1 MMHPRS
7 QHGKKLRTL
16 RSVLRRAHM
25 NIILIVTTLI
35 GLSLTV
41 IGAVVLITYSNHSL
55 NLIAHAISY
64 EAEAA
69 TVFEDRSAAFD
80 ALQSM
85 AATEDVAAGSIT
97 DRRGEILAQW
107 RSPSHGIF
115 ASLSLL
121 SVRLLHEKS
130 VVMPIVHDGVTI
142 GQVTLSC
149 EGENLLRYILAG
161 LACIFLSQALIVLL
175 AFYLS
180 GRMLNSIVRPLQ
192 ILSKVAHSVRRDR
205 DFVQRVPPAEIE
217 ELNSLADD
225 FNALFEELAQWQSRI
240 ENERDS
246 LEHKASHDGLTGLSN
261 RMLFEDR
268 LVKAMAEADRLRG
281 NLAVLLMDCDN
292 FKQINDEFGHA
303 AGDAVLISI
312 SERIKGQ
319 VRANDL
325 AVRFGGD
332 EFALLINPIVQLAD
346 VLRIA
351 GDIETSMRRP
361 IVLPNGETVVVSVS
375 VGVAMYPDQ
384 AADVESLLR
393 EADLAMY
400 RAKFSARQMKGK
412 DSNVGGF
419 SINARTKE

>member
-55 NLIAHAISY
+55 KLIASAISY

-107 RSPSHGIF
+107 RSPSNGIF

>member
-1 MMHPRS
+1 
-7 QHGKKLRTL
+7 
-16 RSVLRRAHM
+16 M